1 MMAKILLAEDDVDI
15 ATPLTRALQRE
26 GHDVLHVVDGRDAEK
41 FADAADMLILD
52 LGLPGKDGLDVC
64 RNLRAHGNLLP
75 ILMLSARADELD
87 LVIGLDAGAD
97 DYVAKPFRSAELMAR
112 IRAGLRRLE
121 KPNAITLGHL
131 VLETDERRVY
141 FGDTEILLTPKEYE
155 LLLLLA
161 SKSPAVV
168 SREEILRVVWQT
180 DWFGAQK
187 TVDMHISTIRKKL
200 QAAGANRDVIS
211 TVRGI
216 GFRATRP

>member
-1 MMAKILLAEDDVDI
+1 MAKILLAEDDVDI

-26 GHDVLHVVDGRDAEK
+26 GHEVQHVIDGRDAEK
-41 FADAADMLILD
+41 FAGTADMLILD
-52 LGLPGKDGLDVC
+52 LGLPGRDGLEVC
-64 RNLRAHGNLLP
+64 RNLRAQGNLLP

-112 IRAGLRRLE
+112 IRAGLRRLD
-121 KPNAITLGHL
+121 KPNSITLGHL
-131 VLETDERRVY
+131 VLETEERRV
-141 FGDTEILLTPKEYE
+141 FCGDQELALTPKEYE
-155 LLLLLA
+155 LLFLLA

-168 SREEILRVVWQT
+168 SREEILREVWQT